1 MDANEVFTWIAAGGS
16 VAIVAWFASWFLE
29 KLGWWQGLAAE
40 AKQAIIL
47 AIALALGLLATW
59 VLSLPPE
66 TLEKARAYIE
76 AGLLVITA
84 WLGTQT
90 AHKANK
96 T

>member
-29 KLGWWQGLAAE
+29 KLAWWGALASE

-47 AIALALGLLATW
+47 LFSMALGLMAVW

-66 TLEKARAYIE
+66 ALEKARPYIE